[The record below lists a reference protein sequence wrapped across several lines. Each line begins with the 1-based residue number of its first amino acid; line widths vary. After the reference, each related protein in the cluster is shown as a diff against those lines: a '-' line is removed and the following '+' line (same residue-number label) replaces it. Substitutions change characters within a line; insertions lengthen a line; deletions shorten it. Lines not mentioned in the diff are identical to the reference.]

1 MPTGTRIPR
10 GINEFNPYIG
20 NTSDYLTTGLPI
32 TNAVRLGITEVEASQ
47 WQAFN
52 TEWAPL
58 YIKYSDKK
66 NSRTTAIKDQL
77 LLIIDK
83 VANFDRTYHIL
94 DRIASSVNVSIA
106 DMETFNIKKGVLQ
119 KTTRTLSSTSMNELV
134 TVTIQPIGGGSAN
147 IKCYTTTAQRAG
159 IYDDADCVQYL
170 FCTGDTAPESAE
182 SAGLTKD
189 LSTKATF
196 TLALGAGAA
205 GKKLFI
211 FFRWYNTKHPELAGP
226 WSGLQTTL
234 LL

>member
-20 NTSDYLTTGLPI
+20 VTTDYLTTGTPI
-32 TNAVRLGITEVEASQ
+32 TNGERLGLSQEEVSQ
-47 WQAFN
+47 WKAFN
-52 TEWAPL
+52 DECTPL
-58 YIKYSDKK
+58 FTKYSDKK

-77 LLIIDK
+77 LLVVDK
-83 VANFDRTYHIL
+83 TANFDKTYHIL
-94 DRIASSVNVSIA
+94 DRIASSLNVTIA

-119 KTTRTLSSTSMNELV
+119 KTTRTVSTTSINELV
-134 TVTIQPIGGGSAN
+134 TVIIQPIGGGVVN

-159 IYDDADCVQYL
+159 ICDDADSVQFLY
-170 FCTGDTAPESAE
+170 CTGDTAPESAE
-182 SAGLTKD
+182 AAGLTKD
-189 LSTKATF
+189 LFTKATF
-196 TLALGAGAA
+196 TLPLGAGSA

-211 FFRWYNTKHPELAGP
+211 YFRWYNTKHPELAGP